1 MSKQLRKAITEEL
14 HRRHGYKVMEAKIK
28 PVHIANA
35 LMRTEHQCVGKMAVL
50 GQLFEATLARNSLE
64 QRVSAVKSM
73 LETQRERWGALGQ
86 VQDLKTSPLMTK
98 VLPLIRTL
106 LGADGAVF
114 GTSPEFSS
122 FSSPTALTVTGDP
135 SDDGAGLFIH
145 RLWGGHDSQARLRL
159 LDLLADLTS
168 PDKDSAHMDD
178 LSALLAPLVDSK
190 KPKSTPTF
198 AAEDL
203 ARGYSPVEAE
213 LRAAADNLWAYES
226 KLKPNPIS
234 SLQRIVLLAAL
245 SVFMHGAT
253 RAHERAGG
261 PQRLLLL
268 DASGDHYSEIAQSS
282 TRCVTQLI
290 SDACDYMAS
299 VINELLT
306 QQIADWPAAPLEAVN
321 GLLEASGQP
330 PLEASSPL
338 ARRITEIVNDFDDS
352 EEVRRE
358 VAEELLRWVEGN
370 QRRGLDGYLRLL
382 GIRAGFLYP
391 TQKNPNKRLN
401 PADRTLEVLVAS
413 SIDVGQPP
421 VEYRDFLQLLRNRW
435 SIVVGGRAEDGA
447 LLDTHVGVKV
457 SLRSLRENSERFL
470 DRLESIGLA
479 RRLADSV
486 AVVGLLEATH
496 E

>member
-1 MSKQLRKAITEEL
+1 MSKQLRKSITEEL

-50 GQLFEATLARNSLE
+50 EQLFEATLPRNSIE
-64 QRVSAVKSM
+64 QRVGAVKSM
-73 LETQRERWGALGQ
+73 LDAQRERWGALGQ
-86 VQDLKTSPLMTK
+86 VQDVKASPLMTK

-135 SDDGAGLFIH
+135 SDDGAGLFVH
-145 RLWGGHDSQARLRL
+145 QLWGGRDPQLRLRI
-159 LDLLADLTS
+159 LDMLATLTS
-168 PDKDSAHMDD
+168 PEKDAAHMDD

-190 KPKSTPTF
+190 KTRTPPTF
-198 AAEDL
+198 GAEDL
-203 ARGYSPVEAE
+203 VRGFSPVERE
-213 LRAAADNLWAYES
+213 LRAAADCLWAYES
-226 KLKPNPIS
+226 KLKPSPIS

-245 SVFMHGAT
+245 SLFMHGAT
-253 RAHERAGG
+253 RASERAGG
-261 PQRLLLL
+261 PKRVLLL
-268 DASGDHYSEIAQSS
+268 DASGDNYSEIAQAS

-290 SDACDYMAS
+290 SDACDYMSS
-299 VINELLT
+299 VINDLLSA
-306 QQIADWPAAPLEAVN
+306 QLADWPSDPLAAVN
-321 GLLEASGQP
+321 GVLEASGQP
-330 PLEASSPL
+330 PLEANGPL
-338 ARRITEIVNDFDDS
+338 AKRMREIAADFEDP

-358 VAEELLRWVEGN
+358 VTEELLRWAEGN

-413 SIDVGQPP
+413 SVDVGHPP
-421 VEYRDFLQLLRNRW
+421 VEYRDFLELLRSRW
-435 SIVVGGRAEDGA
+435 SIVVGGRAEDAA
-447 LLDTHVGVKV
+447 LLDSHVGVKV
-457 SLRSLRENSERFL
+457 SMRALRENSERFL
-470 DRLESIGLA
+470 DRLESLGLA